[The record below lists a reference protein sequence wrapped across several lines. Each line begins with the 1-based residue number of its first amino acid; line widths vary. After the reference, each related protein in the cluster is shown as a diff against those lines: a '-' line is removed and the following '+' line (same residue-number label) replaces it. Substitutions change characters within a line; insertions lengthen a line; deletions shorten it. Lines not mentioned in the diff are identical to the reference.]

1 MVRSKKLGFD
11 ESQLNIKISRNNLI
25 IIVLLICIFVLLL
38 LFKRKININI
48 YIEKSL
54 LVLTLFLVLLIITKN
69 ILYSL
74 IGSMLLFL
82 VLNLMVNNI
91 NYIENFNNENFNNEH
106 FDNKEDK
113 EDKEDKKDKEIEDIE
128 SFESLD
134 IVSEL
139 DKIMT
144 PESKQASQNI
154 KELLTKANGGIKLSN
169 EDTKESKPLNIDTS
183 IFTNDKKPNA
193 LRDAQKETYELIDTV
208 NTLKDTL
215 LTLNPVLTEGK
226 KLMNMFETIK
236 L

>member
-1 MVRSKKLGFD
+1 MVRNKKLSFD
-11 ESQLNIKISRNNLI
+11 ETQLNIKIPRNNLI
-25 IIVLLICIFVLLL
+25 IIVLLICVFVLLL

-48 YIEKSL
+48 YVEKSL
-54 LVLTLFLVLLIITKN
+54 LLLTLFLVLLIITKN

-74 IGSMLLFL
+74 IGCLLLFL
-82 VLNLMVNNI
+82 VLNLMVNNT
-91 NYIENFNNENFNNEH
+91 NFIEKFNNEH

-113 EDKEDKKDKEIEDIE
+113 EEKKDEDIE

-134 IVSEL
+134 IVNEL

-144 PESKQASQNI
+144 PESKEASKNI
-154 KELLTKANGGIKLSN
+154 KELLMKANGGIKLSN
-169 EDTKESKPLNIDTS
+169 EDTKESKPLGIDTS

-226 KLMNMFETIK
+226 KLMNMFESIK
-236 L
+236 I